1 MTNLTKKKKE
11 RKLLTEVCTFFC
23 QLKKEIMVSNMKFWA
38 TLLILQAAKKM
49 LFLKKGPQWKDSW
62 NRWLLGLSLLSQD
75 GEHCTLLVFS
85 FYHNMLKGFAV
96 IWTVSPSLPLCAFD
110 LISKYYYDLALF
122 NWSLFYGEVF
132 ESNRKIRLMC
142 NTSSWLNLIV
152 TR

>member
-23 QLKKEIMVSNMKFWA
+23 QLKKEVMVSNMKFWA

-49 LFLKKGPQWKDSW
+49 FLKKGPQWKDSR